1 MEATTFKISCK
12 SSFCLEQF
20 TLFHA
25 TQQHFY
31 FCNFAVCCIYVL
43 WQTFLTALYMFF
55 AFTFLWQN
63 TINGRLRPAS
73 YYKSR
78 INKRRSPLVH
88 VSWNP
93 LLNRNN
99 GKLECGP
106 WNGPCDICNGS
117 ASFSPPQVYE
127 QPLIMRRPHKAKHD
141 QPGRWRK
148 TLWFTT
154 QVTWELHTYLVGFPS
169 TKCRSGVAMP
179 AMQQLLA
186 ICSCRCGDEC
196 TLWTPFGTLR

>member
-55 AFTFLWQN
+55 ALTFLWQN

-73 YYKSR
+73 YYKLR

-117 ASFSPPQVYE
+117 AS
-127 QPLIMRRPHKAKHD
+127 PLLRFMNSHSLCVVLTKQNTTSQEDDVRRYGSRHKWLESCTHIWWVFLA
-141 QPGRWRK
+141 Q
-148 TLWFTT
+148 
-154 QVTWELHTYLVGFPS
+154 S
-169 TKCRSGVAMP
+169 VAV
-179 AMQQLLA
+179 ALL
-186 ICSCRCGDEC
+186 CLQCNNC
-196 TLWTPFGTLR
+196 